1 MSILTL
7 SGSPS
12 VQSRSGLVL
21 AHLRTALEAAGE
33 RTRHLELRDLPAGP
47 LLAARVDD
55 DAIAAATRAVADAQ
69 VVVLATPVY
78 KAAYSGLLKAFLDL
92 LPQTGLRDKIVLPIA
107 TGGSLAHAL
116 AIDYALRPVLSAL
129 GSRQILPGIFAV
141 DQQIDTSAS
150 SASSDGGGV
159 RHARFDAALSARLDE
174 GLLRVRDALAHA
186 RIEVP
191 LDALDV
197 VPGAFVQRAAAAA
210 VVAQRCTA

>member
-12 VQSRSGLVL
+12 AQSRSGLVL

-33 RTRHLELRDLPAGP
+33 RTRHLDLRDLPAGP
-47 LLAARVDD
+47 LLAARTDD
-55 DAIAAATRAVADAQ
+55 PAIDGATRAVAEAQ

-116 AIDYALRPVLSAL
+116 AIDYALRPVLAAL

-141 DQQIDTSAS
+141 DQQIEPVEA
-150 SASSDGGGV
+150 AGA

-174 GLLRVRDALAHA
+174 GVLRVRDALAHA

-191 LDALDV
+191 LDV
-197 VPGAFVQRAAAAA
+197 VPGAYVRRAAAIAA
-210 VVAQRCTA
+210 AERCSA

>member
-12 VQSRSGLVL
+12 AQSRSGLVL
-21 AHLRTALEAAGE
+21 AHLRAALEAAGE
-33 RTRHLELRDLPAGP
+33 RTRHLELRELPAGP
-47 LLAARVDD
+47 LLAARADD
-55 DAIAAATRAVADAQ
+55 PAIDAATRAVSEAQ

-92 LPQTGLRDKIVLPIA
+92 LPQAGLRDKIVLPIA

-116 AIDYALRPVLSAL
+116 AIDYALRPVLAAL

-141 DQQIDTSAS
+141 DQQIEAGDATGA
-150 SASSDGGGV
+150 
-159 RHARFDAALSARLDE
+159 RQARFDAALAARLDE
-174 GLLRVRDALAHA
+174 GVLRVRDALAHA

-191 LDALDV
+191 LDV
-197 VPGAFVQRAAAAA
+197 VPGAYVHRAAAIA
-210 VVAQRCTA
+210 VAERCSA

>member
-12 VQSRSGLVL
+12 VPSRSGHVL
-21 AHLRTALEAAGE
+21 AHLRAALEAAGE
-33 RTRHLELRDLPAGP
+33 RTRHLDLRELPAGA
-47 LLAARVDD
+47 LLAARVDEP
-55 DAIAAATRAVADAQ
+55 AIAAATRAVSEAQ

-141 DQQIDTSAS
+141 DQQIETSEVA
-150 SASSDGGGV
+150 GV
-159 RHARFDAALSARLDE
+159 RQVRFDAALSARLDE
-174 GLLRVRDALAHA
+174 GVLRVRDALAHA
-186 RIEVP
+186 RIDVP
-191 LDALDV
+191 LDVL
-197 VPGAFVQRAAAAA
+197 PGAFVQRAAAVA
-210 VVAQRCTA
+210 VAERCSA

>member
-33 RTRHLELRDLPAGP
+33 RTRHLDLRDLPAGP

-55 DAIAAATRAVADAQ
+55 DAIAAATRAVAEAQ

-159 RHARFDAALSARLDE
+159 RQARFDAALSARLDE

-191 LDALDV
+191 LDALDI

-210 VVAQRCTA
+210 VVAERCTA

>member
-12 VQSRSGLVL
+12 AQSRSAHLL
-21 AHLRTALEAAGE
+21 AHLRAVLEAAGE
-33 RTRHLELRDLPAGP
+33 RTGHMDLRELPAGP

-55 DAIAAATRAVADAQ
+55 PAIAAATRAVADAK

-92 LPQTGLRDKIVLPIA
+92 LPQTGLRDKVVLPIA

-141 DQQIDTSAS
+141 DQQIEVSDTRE
-150 SASSDGGGV
+150 V
-159 RHARFDAALSARLDE
+159 RFDAALAARLDE
-174 GLLRVRDALAHA
+174 GVLRVRDALAHS

-191 LDALDV
+191 LDVL
-197 VPGAFVQRAAAAA
+197 PSAFVQSA
-210 VVAQRCTA
+210 VAVAERCSA

>member
-12 VQSRSGLVL
+12 AQSRSGLVL
-21 AHLRTALEAAGE
+21 AHLRSALEAAGE
-33 RTRHLELRDLPAGP
+33 RTRHLDLRDLPAGP
-47 LLAARVDD
+47 LLAARADD
-55 DAIAAATRAVADAQ
+55 PAIDAATRAVAEAQ

-116 AIDYALRPVLSAL
+116 AIDYALRPVLAAL

-141 DQQIDTSAS
+141 DQQIEAVDA
-150 SASSDGGGV
+150 AGA
-159 RHARFDAALSARLDE
+159 RQARFDAALTARLDE
-174 GLLRVRDALAHA
+174 GVLRVRDALAHA

-191 LDALDV
+191 LDV
-197 VPGAFVQRAAAAA
+197 VPGAYVQRAAAIA
-210 VVAQRCTA
+210 VAERCSA

>member
-12 VQSRSGLVL
+12 AQSRSAHLL
-21 AHLRTALEAAGE
+21 AHLRAVLEAAGE
-33 RTRHLELRDLPAGP
+33 RTGHMDLRELPAGS

-55 DAIAAATRAVADAQ
+55 PAIAAATRAVADAK

-92 LPQTGLRDKIVLPIA
+92 LPQTGLRDKVVLPIA

-141 DQQIDTSAS
+141 DQQIEVSDTRE
-150 SASSDGGGV
+150 V
-159 RHARFDAALSARLDE
+159 RFDAALAARLDE
-174 GLLRVRDALAHA
+174 GVLRVRDALAHS

-191 LDALDV
+191 LDVL
-197 VPGAFVQRAAAAA
+197 PGAFVQSA
-210 VVAQRCTA
+210 VAVAERCSA

>member
-12 VQSRSGLVL
+12 VQSRSGHVL
-21 AHLRTALEAAGE
+21 AHLRAALEAAGE
-33 RTRHLELRDLPAGP
+33 RTLHLDLRELPAGP
-47 LLAARVDD
+47 LLAARVEDP
-55 DAIAAATRAVADAQ
+55 AIAAATRAVSEAQ

-141 DQQIDTSAS
+141 DQQIETTEA
-150 SASSDGGGV
+150 AGARQV
-159 RHARFDAALSARLDE
+159 RFDAALSARLEE
-174 GLLRVRDALAHA
+174 GVLRVRDALAHA

-191 LDALDV
+191 LDVL
-197 VPGAFVQRAAAAA
+197 PGAYVQRAAAIA
-210 VVAQRCTA
+210 VAERCSA

>member
-21 AHLRTALEAAGE
+21 AHLRATLEAAGE
-33 RTRHLELRDLPAGP
+33 RTRHLDLRDLPAGP

-55 DAIAAATRAVADAQ
+55 PVIAAATHAVSEAQ

-107 TGGSLAHAL
+107 TAPSRKLVAPF
-116 AIDYALRPVLSAL
+116 DRAL
-129 GSRQILPGIFAV
+129 GLALKRLGQIGR
-141 DQQIDTSAS
+141 AS
-150 SASSDGGGV
+150 C
-159 RHARFDAALSARLDE
+159 RE
-174 GLLRVRDALAHA
+174 RV
-186 RIEVP
+186 
-191 LDALDV
+191 
-197 VPGAFVQRAAAAA
+197 
-210 VVAQRCTA
+210 

>member
-12 VQSRSGLVL
+12 AQSRSGLVL
-21 AHLRTALEAAGE
+21 AHLRAALEAAGE
-33 RTRHLELRDLPAGP
+33 RTRHLELRELPAGP
-47 LLAARVDD
+47 LLAARADD
-55 DAIAAATRAVADAQ
+55 PAIGAATRAVSEAQ

-116 AIDYALRPVLSAL
+116 AIDYALRPVLAAL

-141 DQQIDTSAS
+141 DQQIEAVDAG
-150 SASSDGGGV
+150 A
-159 RHARFDAALSARLDE
+159 RQARFDAALAARLDE
-174 GLLRVRDALAHA
+174 GVLRVRDALAHA

-191 LDALDV
+191 LDV
-197 VPGAFVQRAAAAA
+197 VPGAYAQRAAALA
-210 VVAQRCTA
+210 VAGRCPA

>member
-33 RTRHLELRDLPAGP
+33 RTRHLDLRDLPAGP

-55 DAIAAATRAVADAQ
+55 DAIAAASRAVAEAQ

-116 AIDYALRPVLSAL
+116 VIDYALRPVLAAL

-141 DQQIDTSAS
+141 DQQIETSDS
-150 SASSDGGGV
+150 GGL
-159 RHARFDAALSARLDE
+159 RQARFDAALSARLDE
-174 GLLRVRDALAHA
+174 GLLRVRDALARA

-197 VPGAFVQRAAAAA
+197 VPPGAFVQRAAAAA
-210 VVAQRCTA
+210 VVAERCTA

>member
-12 VQSRSGLVL
+12 AQSRSGLVL
-21 AHLRTALEAAGE
+21 AHLRAALEAAGE
-33 RTRHLELRDLPAGP
+33 RTRHLDLRELPAGP

-55 DAIAAATRAVADAQ
+55 AAIAAATHAVSEAQ

-141 DQQIDTSAS
+141 DQQIEPVESIDA
-150 SASSDGGGV
+150 AAGV
-159 RHARFDAALSARLDE
+159 RQARFDAALSLRLDE
-174 GLLRVRDALAHA
+174 GLLRVRDALAHS

-191 LDALDV
+191 LDV
-197 VPGAFVQRAAAAA
+197 VPGAFVQRAAAIA
-210 VVAQRCTA
+210 VAERCSA

>member
-12 VQSRSGLVL
+12 AQSRSGLVL
-21 AHLRTALEAAGE
+21 AHLRAALEAAGE
-33 RTRHLELRDLPAGP
+33 RTRHLELRELPAGP
-47 LLAARVDD
+47 LLAARADD
-55 DAIAAATRAVADAQ
+55 PAIGAATRAVSEAQ

-92 LPQTGLRDKIVLPIA
+92 LPQAGLRDKIVLPIA

-116 AIDYALRPVLSAL
+116 AIDYALRPVLAAL

-141 DQQIDTSAS
+141 DQQIEPADAAGARQT
-150 SASSDGGGV
+150 
-159 RHARFDAALSARLDE
+159 RFDAALAARLDE
-174 GLLRVRDALAHA
+174 GVLRVRDALAHA

-191 LDALDV
+191 LDV
-197 VPGAFVQRAAAAA
+197 VPGAYVRRAATIA
-210 VVAQRCTA
+210 VAERCSA

>member
-12 VQSRSGLVL
+12 AQSRSAHLL
-21 AHLRTALEAAGE
+21 AHLRAVLEAAGE
-33 RTRHLELRDLPAGP
+33 RTGHMDLRELPAGP

-55 DAIAAATRAVADAQ
+55 PAIAAATRAVADAK

-92 LPQTGLRDKIVLPIA
+92 LPQTGLRDKVVLPIA

-141 DQQIDTSAS
+141 DQQIEVSDTRE
-150 SASSDGGGV
+150 V
-159 RHARFDAALSARLDE
+159 RFDAALAARLDE
-174 GLLRVRDALAHA
+174 GVLRVRDALAHS

-191 LDALDV
+191 LDVL
-197 VPGAFVQRAAAAA
+197 PGAFVQSA
-210 VVAQRCTA
+210 VAVAERCSA

>member
-150 SASSDGGGV
+150 SDGGGV

>member
-1 MSILTL
+1 MPGRVGRPGTEPAHQKKEAPMSILTL

-55 DAIAAATRAVADAQ
+55 DAIAAAT
-69 VVVLATPVY
+69 L
-78 KAAYSGLLKAFLDL
+78 
-92 LPQTGLRDKIVLPIA
+92 
-107 TGGSLAHAL
+107 
-116 AIDYALRPVLSAL
+116 
-129 GSRQILPGIFAV
+129 
-141 DQQIDTSAS
+141 DTSAS

-197 VPGAFVQRAAAAA
+197 MPGAFVQRAAAAA

>member
-12 VQSRSGLVL
+12 AQSRSGLVL

-33 RTRHLELRDLPAGP
+33 RTRHLDLRELPAGP
-47 LLAARVDD
+47 LLAAHVDNPV
-55 DAIAAATRAVADAQ
+55 ISAAVHAVSEAQ

-92 LPQTGLRDKIVLPIA
+92 LPQAGLRDKIVLPIA

-129 GSRQILPGIFAV
+129 GSRQVLPGIFAV
-141 DQQIDTSAS
+141 DQQIEAVEAAGTRR
-150 SASSDGGGV
+150 V
-159 RHARFDAALSARLDE
+159 RFDAALTARLDE
-174 GLLRVRDALAHA
+174 GVLRMRDALAHS
-186 RIEVP
+186 RIAVP
-191 LDALDV
+191 LDV
-197 VPGAFVQRAAAAA
+197 VPGAHARRAAAVA
-210 VVAQRCTA
+210 VAERCPA

>member
-12 VQSRSGLVL
+12 AQSRSGLVL

-33 RTRHLELRDLPAGP
+33 RTRHLDLRDLPAGP
-47 LLAARVDD
+47 LLAARTDD
-55 DAIAAATRAVADAQ
+55 PAIDGALRAVVQAQ

-116 AIDYALRPVLSAL
+116 AIDYALRPVLAAL

-141 DQQIDTSAS
+141 DQQIEAVDA
-150 SASSDGGGV
+150 AGA
-159 RHARFDAALSARLDE
+159 RQARFDAALAARLDE
-174 GLLRVRDALAHA
+174 GVLRVRDALAHA

-191 LDALDV
+191 LDV
-197 VPGAFVQRAAAAA
+197 VPGAYVRHAAAIAA
-210 VVAQRCTA
+210 AERCSA

>member
-12 VQSRSGLVL
+12 AQSRSGLVL

-33 RTRHLELRDLPAGP
+33 RTRHLDLRDLPAGP

-55 DAIAAATRAVADAQ
+55 PAIDAATRAVAEAQ

-116 AIDYALRPVLSAL
+116 AIDYALRPVLAAL

-141 DQQIDTSAS
+141 DQQIEAVDA
-150 SASSDGGGV
+150 AGA
-159 RHARFDAALSARLDE
+159 RRARFDAALTARLDE
-174 GLLRVRDALAHA
+174 SVLRVRDALAHA

-191 LDALDV
+191 LDV
-197 VPGAFVQRAAAAA
+197 VPGAYVRHAAASAA
-210 VVAQRCTA
+210 AERCSA

>member
-12 VQSRSGLVL
+12 AQSRSGLVL

-33 RTRHLELRDLPAGP
+33 RTRHLELRELPAGP
-47 LLAARVDD
+47 LLAARADD
-55 DAIAAATRAVADAQ
+55 PAIDAATRAVAEAQ

-78 KAAYSGLLKAFLDL
+78 KAAYSGLLKAFLDM

-116 AIDYALRPVLSAL
+116 AIDYALRPVLAAL

-141 DQQIDTSAS
+141 DQQIEAVDA
-150 SASSDGGGV
+150 AGARQG
-159 RHARFDAALSARLDE
+159 RFDAALAARLDE
-174 GLLRVRDALAHA
+174 GVLRVRDALAHA

-191 LDALDV
+191 LDV
-197 VPGAFVQRAAAAA
+197 VPGAYVRRAAAVAA
-210 VVAQRCTA
+210 AGRCSA